1 MSWKTYLRKK
11 GNKRYS
17 KDCRPRKLMI
27 QISKQKLKLKN
38 INRLNFISMSRMNK
52 KKNEVLINAMNF
64 CESFKFFSAMNHYL
78 NYILR

>member
-1 MSWKTYLRKK
+1 
-11 GNKRYS
+11 
-17 KDCRPRKLMI
+17 MI

-64 CESFKFFSAMNHYL
+64 CDSFKFFSAMNRYL